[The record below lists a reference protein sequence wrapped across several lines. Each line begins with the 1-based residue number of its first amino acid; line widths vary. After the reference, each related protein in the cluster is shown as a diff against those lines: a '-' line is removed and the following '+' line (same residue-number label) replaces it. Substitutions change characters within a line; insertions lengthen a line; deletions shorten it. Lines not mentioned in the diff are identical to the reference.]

1 MNTYKTTKEQKILK
15 KMSKLWCEIGGKEID
30 LRKTYPKKEIVEY
43 KNDIIE
49 VEYKGKVIGLDFDE
63 ESTVQDIIWKIDIQ
77 TESGYVLKDVYLPR
91 PTCSE
96 DLYKEITEFKLMIK
110 NKTQNNIGNY
120 DWKENEKKM
129 YNELDKLIR
138 LERVRTSI
146 TKNMIAKY
154 NLQNQFPLLWE
165 NLI

>member
-1 MNTYKTTKEQKILK
+1 MDKYKTTKGQKILK
-15 KMSKLWCEIGGKEID
+15 KMSELWCELGSKEID
-30 LRKTYPKKEIVEY
+30 LTKTYPKKEIVEY

-63 ESTVQDIIWKIDIQ
+63 ESTLQNIIWKIDIQ
-77 TESGYVLKDVYLPR
+77 TESGYVLKNVYLPK

-96 DLYKEITEFKLMIK
+96 NLYKEIIGFKTLIK
-110 NKTQNNIGNY
+110 NKSQNNIGNY

-138 LERVRTSI
+138 LERVRTSTTRNI
-146 TKNMIAKY
+146 IAKY
-154 NLQNQFPLLWE
+154 NLQNEFPLLWK